1 MPCTWKALAT
11 WGLVSTSTF
20 ASTTFPSVSAI
31 TFSMIGPSVLHG
43 PHHSAQRSTTT
54 GTDFERSTTS
64 VAKVASVTSI
74 DIGGALLLFGAWSP
88 QPTGGATLGHRAT
101 RAPRGGWDEREQGD
115 RPRQRDGVVRGQ
127 RGRSVKPATVRP
139 DRRWPPEPHL
149 RRPRCRRSPVR
160 AATAEIGRARG
171 WEKSWSDGEHVV

>member
-88 QPTGGATLGHRAT
+88 QPTGG
-101 RAPRGGWDEREQGD
+101 
-115 RPRQRDGVVRGQ
+115 
-127 RGRSVKPATVRP
+127 RS
-139 DRRWPPEPHL
+139 E
-149 RRPRCRRSPVR
+149 
-160 AATAEIGRARG
+160 
-171 WEKSWSDGEHVV
+171 EHTSELQSLMRISYAVFCLKKKTKTTPNTQYTQSSMLYKT

>member
-74 DIGGALLLFGAWSP
+74 ALGGALLLFAALSP
-88 QPTGGATLGHRAT
+88 QPSGGLPLVHP
-101 RAPRGGWDEREQGD
+101 APRYPRAGRVEPEPGGDLS
-115 RPRQRDGVVRGQ
+115 PRQ
-127 RGRSVKPATVRP
+127 
-139 DRRWPPEPHL
+139 
-149 RRPRCRRSPVR
+149 
-160 AATAEIGRARG
+160 
-171 WEKSWSDGEHVV
+171 

>member
-74 DIGGALLLFGAWSP
+74 AIGGALLLFGAWSP
-88 QPTGGATLGHRAT
+88 PPTGGDTLCHQAT
-101 RAPRGGWDEREQGD
+101 RAPPGGWDARDQGD
-115 RPRQRDGVVRGQ
+115 R
-127 RGRSVKPATVRP
+127 
-139 DRRWPPEPHL
+139 DR
-149 RRPRCRRSPVR
+149 
-160 AATAEIGRARG
+160 
-171 WEKSWSDGEHVV
+171 KSDGAGKSV